1 MSIRVNI
8 YRILIRKNKKV
19 LFSWVQQHFVFILT
33 DDFNPEISPDMLQL
47 FNLRLFSRVNPA
59 TGDLHVSLHW
69 TNICFKAVKFAPQC
83 ICCPSHSEPD
93 KRGTVL
99 NIKSHLQTQYLLQHK
114 TLTAS
119 ISSSWPQDGVK
130 TKCLDL
136 QQVHVFFFFFSS
148 GIHFYVFTLVT
159 WFMWKENITG
169 ANLPTFLTHLVKLI
183 LKFNFK
189 LVFFLEAVENITR
202 F

>member
-1 MSIRVNI
+1 M
-8 YRILIRKNKKV
+8 
-19 LFSWVQQHFVFILT
+19 ILT
-33 DDFNPEISPDMLQL
+33 LKFHLICCNCLTWG
-47 FNLRLFSRVNPA
+47 FFSRVNPA

-69 TNICFKAVKFAPQC
+69 TNICFKAVKFAPRC

-136 QQVHVFFFFFSS
+136 QQVHVFFFFFFSLSS
-148 GIHFYVFTLVT
+148 HFYVFTLVT
-159 WFMWKENITG
+159 WFMWKENITA

>member
-8 YRILIRKNKKV
+8 YHILIRNNKKV

-33 DDFNPEISPDMLQL
+33 DDFNPEISPDMLQF

-69 TNICFKAVKFAPQC
+69 TNICFKAVKFAPRC

-130 TKCLDL
+130 TKCLDFSASTC
-136 QQVHVFFFFFSS
+136 FFFLFQFRD
-148 GIHFYVFTLVT
+148 
-159 WFMWKENITG
+159 
-169 ANLPTFLTHLVKLI
+169 TFLCFYTGNMIYVERKYHGSESPNIFDSFSETHIEV
-183 LKFNFK
+183 
-189 LVFFLEAVENITR
+189 
-202 F
+202 

>member
-1 MSIRVNI
+1 M
-8 YRILIRKNKKV
+8 
-19 LFSWVQQHFVFILT
+19 ILT
-33 DDFNPEISPDMLQL
+33 LKFHLICCNCLTWG
-47 FNLRLFSRVNPA
+47 FFSRVNPA
-59 TGDLHVSLHW
+59 TGDLHVSLHR
-69 TNICFKAVKFAPQC
+69 TNICFKAVKFAPRC

-136 QQVHVFFFFFSS
+136 QQVHV
-148 GIHFYVFTLVT
+148 
-159 WFMWKENITG
+159 
-169 ANLPTFLTHLVKLI
+169 
-183 LKFNFK
+183 
-189 LVFFLEAVENITR
+189 VFFLFQFRDSFLCFYTGNMIYVERKYHGSESPNIFDSFSETHIEV
-202 F
+202 